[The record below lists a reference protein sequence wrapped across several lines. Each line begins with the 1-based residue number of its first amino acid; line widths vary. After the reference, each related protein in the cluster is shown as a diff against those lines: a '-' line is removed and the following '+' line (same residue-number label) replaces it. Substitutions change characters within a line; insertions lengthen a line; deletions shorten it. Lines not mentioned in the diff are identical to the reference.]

1 MPDVPNI
8 ELLEKQ
14 LAQAPISQIANLV
27 IRDWKT
33 LITSG
38 LDAVPYLSAMRT
50 LSDMSSSYGLD
61 SAEEIVLRFLTNARN
76 WRGPVA
82 RVVKAELNKRV
93 KGA

>member
-33 LITSG
+33 LKTSG
-38 LDAVPYLSAMRT
+38 FAAVPYLSAMLT

-61 SAEEIVLRFLTNARN
+61 SAEEIVLHFLANAQS